1 MLPTVL
7 MPRRLRLLMYLAMLA
22 WLAAC
27 AMRPPVA
34 TPASSIGPYPAFS
47 GRLIVIEP
55 TRRWQVAVDW
65 KAATPSDGWLRLT
78 HAASGRVL
86 VLTWH
91 GPDLRLSDNQDP
103 AHPDRP
109 ISEAEL
115 AAHGIVIPPSQ
126 LAAILLG
133 HMPPQFSPAG
143 PNRWQTHSHG
153 HLVRIDW
160 YAGAR
165 RLTLTDMKSGSRVM
179 LLIDGR

>member
-1 MLPTVL
+1 
-7 MPRRLRLLMYLAMLA
+7 MLA

-34 TPASSIGPYPAFS
+34 MPASSIGPYPAFS

-55 TRRWQVAVDW
+55 ARRWQVSVDW

-91 GPDLRLSDNQDP
+91 GQALRLSDNQDP
-103 AHPDRP
+103 AHANQP

-115 AAHGIVIPPSQ
+115 AAHGIVIPPQQ

-143 PNRWQTHSHG
+143 PNRWQATRHG
-153 HLVRIDW
+153 HLIRIGW
-160 YAGAR
+160 NAEAR
-165 RLTLTDMKSGSRVM
+165 RLTLTDMKLGSRAT
-179 LLIDGR
+179 LLIGTR